1 MKNKE
6 KVIRLLCRF
15 VNEELRERWKMEV
28 TDSTFE
34 DMIDQLEKSSGQYPK
49 WFIPNQIFGSGP
61 APSFVPGP
69 GSMACQKKSIT
80 VFQEKCEDFVTLK
93 QKNSLEGNLKK
104 TFVVSTFI

>member
-49 WFIPNQIFGSGP
+49 
-61 APSFVPGP
+61 
-69 GSMACQKKSIT
+69 
-80 VFQEKCEDFVTLK
+80 
-93 QKNSLEGNLKK
+93 
-104 TFVVSTFI
+104 